1 MLDHQSQFGSRWWL
15 YSNVFRSVLPK
26 FEVTVELP
34 AFALSADDN
43 LMGTVR
49 AKYVFVFDLF
59 RFVLFCF
66 VFFVVSIEINAG
78 IKICWTSIFVFY
90 DFTVSYFFSL
100 SVRHFQLN
108 GRNRDFEKSG
118 LKSQHILKNVIYR

>member
-1 MLDHQSQFGSRWWL
+1 M
-15 YSNVFRSVLPK
+15 
-26 FEVTVELP
+26 TVELP

-59 RFVLFCF
+59 RFDLFCI
-66 VFFVVSIEINAG
+66 VLFFVVSIEINAG

-90 DFTVSYFFSL
+90 DFTVSYFFS
-100 SVRHFQLN
+100 
-108 GRNRDFEKSG
+108 
-118 LKSQHILKNVIYR
+118 